1 MKIEDFLEI
10 TDIYEQPFGRDYTV
24 YTIEDELCE
33 IWYHKKDKYYT
44 IIENDIKVFKTD
56 NIFELKCFF
65 TYLTAKDIKEYLI
78 SKNFEK
84 VEENKYSLEYKGE
97 EIFVKLN
104 KESARLIIGIF
115 SFGLSFDRLFKV
127 INNLI

>member
-1 MKIEDFLEI
+1 MKIEDFLKI
-10 TDIYEQPFGRDYTV
+10 TNSYVNPYDKDYV
-24 YTIEDELCE
+24 IFVIEDELYE

-44 IIENDIKVFKTD
+44 VIENDIKVFETD
-56 NIFELKCFF
+56 DIFELKGFLTRF
-65 TYLTAKDIKEYLI
+65 TAEDIKEFLI

-84 VEENKYSLEYKGE
+84 VEENKYSLDYKGE

-115 SFGLSFDRLFKV
+115 SFGLPFDRLFKV